1 MPACFVHETKNT
13 TLLPPKSVSETNREK
28 AEVAEK
34 VAVSAQGKRSVSPRC
49 APSTLTDVEEL
60 IGALVASKS
69 GSGYLPLLP
78 HTLSSVALYY
88 KAGTST
94 SHVNMFNASAVLGVT
109 QSTTTVSE
117 QWRRFVGR
125 QLVLLV
131 ELMIYCIPSFFVD
144 NAATINPLGKR
155 KARGAVRT
163 DLSLNKQSFV
173 ATRARVDTAAV
184 RNWAL
189 QYARS
194 ARVIDVASG
203 SKDVGLFVDAIEL
216 SLPLAHDEKTVLMLK
231 EPTLTPTGS
240 LLSFCSD
247 VIMQV
252 QCAYALGRLA
262 SVSSLLVPCTQ
273 TEMDRFTA
281 VHPDTAVDEDTP
293 CVSVGQLWS
302 GVQLSA
308 DKAPPAVAVFV
319 KAAAERGYTLLPYY
333 GLYRLARCL
342 FKPNEEISASTM
354 NGVTSRFRTLFNGF
368 RARHLAKTEPL
379 YQVLDALHKPYQVN
393 DNTFTDFAPAM
404 KCSHFPNAH
413 IAMLLYLSLTTLH
426 PRLKCDTSRLRTPA
440 LALHE
445 VLEPLKVDC
454 LQLSRE

>member
-1 MPACFVHETKNT
+1 MPACFVNETKNT

-34 VAVSAQGKRSVSPRC
+34 VAVSAQGKRSVSPRSGPC
-49 APSTLTDVEEL
+49 TLTDVEEL
-60 IGALVASKS
+60 IGALVASKP

-78 HTLSSVALYY
+78 HTSTALYY
-88 KAGTST
+88 KVGTST
-94 SHVNMFNASAVLGVT
+94 SHVNMFNESAVLGAT
-109 QSTTTVSE
+109 RSEATVSSSE
-117 QWRRFVGR
+117 QWRRFIGR
-125 QLVLLV
+125 QLMLLT
-131 ELMIYCIPSFFVD
+131 ELMVSCVPAFFVD
-144 NAATINPLGKR
+144 NAATVNPLGKR

-173 ATRARVDTAAV
+173 ATRARADTAAV
-184 RNWAL
+184 RSWAL

-194 ARVIDVASG
+194 ARVCDVAFG
-203 SKDVGLFVDAIEL
+203 REDVGLFVDATGL

-262 SVSSLLVPCTQ
+262 SVSSLLVPCIQ

-281 VHPDTAVDEDTP
+281 VHPDSAIDDDTP
-293 CVSVGQLWS
+293 CVSVGQLWA
-302 GVQLSA
+302 GVQLSGS
-308 DKAPPAVAVFV
+308 KAPPAVAVFV
-319 KAAAERGYTLLPYY
+319 KDAAERGDTVLPYY

-354 NGVTSRFRTLFNGF
+354 NGVTSRFRTLFNGI
-368 RARHLAKTEPL
+368 RARHLEHTEAHLPEA
-379 YQVLDALHKPYQVN
+379 DAQARC
-393 DNTFTDFAPAM
+393 TDSAERRQERVQPWA
-404 KCSHFPNAH
+404 A
-413 IAMLLYLSLTTLH
+413 
-426 PRLKCDTSRLRTPA
+426 
-440 LALHE
+440 
-445 VLEPLKVDC
+445 
-454 LQLSRE
+454 

>member
-1 MPACFVHETKNT
+1 MPACFVNEAKT
-13 TLLPPKSVSETNREK
+13 TTMLPPKSVSETNREK

-34 VAVSAQGKRSVSPRC
+34 VAVSAQGKRSVSPRSG
-49 APSTLTDVEEL
+49 PSTLTDVEEQ
-60 IGALVASKS
+60 IGALVASKP

-173 ATRARVDTAAV
+173 ATRARADTAAV
-184 RNWAL
+184 RTWAL

-194 ARVIDVASG
+194 ARVCDVVSG
-203 SKDVGLFVDAIEL
+203 SEDTGLFVDAVGL
-216 SLPLAHDEKTVLMLK
+216 PLPLAHDEKTVLMLK

-262 SVSSLLVPCTQ
+262 SVSSLLVPSTQ
-273 TEMDRFTA
+273 SELDRFIA
-281 VHPDTAVDEDTP
+281 AHPNTGIDDDTP
-293 CVSVGQLWS
+293 CVSVAQLWA

-308 DKAPPAVAVFV
+308 GKAPDAVAEFV
-319 KAAAERGYTLLPYY
+319 KAAADRGDTLLPYY
-333 GLYRLARCL
+333 GVYRLARSL

-368 RARHLAKTEPL
+368 RARHLDYTEPL
-379 YQVLDALHKPYQVN
+379 FQVLDALHKPYQV
-393 DNTFTDFAPAM
+393 
-404 KCSHFPNAH
+404 HV
-413 IAMLLYLSLTTLH
+413 
-426 PRLKCDTSRLRTPA
+426 DTY
-440 LALHE
+440 
-445 VLEPLKVDC
+445 
-454 LQLSRE
+454 